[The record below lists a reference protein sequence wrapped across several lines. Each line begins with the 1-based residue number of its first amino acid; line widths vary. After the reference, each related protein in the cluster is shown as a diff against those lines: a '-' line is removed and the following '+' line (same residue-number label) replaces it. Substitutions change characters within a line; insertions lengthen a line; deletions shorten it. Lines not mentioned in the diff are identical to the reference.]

1 MATPKMP
8 NLPTATIPKVAPATN
23 KQHIFILSW
32 NYTHFDRLWIFL
44 SRNYKSIA
52 MQKEDIFLQFFLGG
66 RVWMYSVV
74 SIQPQIWDND
84 AIWVW
89 RSLAF
94 LPSQKPPIPHR
105 HFSTAVI
112 QESSVAGF
120 YLWEGL
126 LLCWLSSSSSAQKTV
141 NVSFPTLH
149 FFSSSVCYFSCWLAL
164 WLTPWLTSTKQYCL
178 SRPPPP
184 HFPSLSLL
192 LLPPLLFLLPS
203 LFLILAAFPSPIAP
217 FSIWP
222 PLINSLDVCSYLILF
237 LVDQSLA
244 SYWLNLNLTW
254 GQLCHFK
261 AVWAK

>member
-1 MATPKMP
+1 MK
-8 NLPTATIPKVAPATN
+8 
-23 KQHIFILSW
+23 
-32 NYTHFDRLWIFL
+32 
-44 SRNYKSIA
+44 
-52 MQKEDIFLQFFLGG
+52 
-66 RVWMYSVV
+66 YSVV

-94 LPSQKPPIPHR
+94 PPSQKPPIPHR

-149 FFSSSVCYFSCWLAL
+149 FFS
-164 WLTPWLTSTKQYCL
+164 
-178 SRPPPP
+178 PPPSVI
-184 HFPSLSLL
+184 SLVGWLCGWLPGWHRPNSIVCPDLL
-192 LLPPLLFLLPS
+192 LLISPPYPSSSSSSPPLLFLLPS
-203 LFLILAAFPSPIAP
+203 SFLILAAFPSPIAP

-222 PLINSLDVCSYLILF
+222 PLINSLDVWSYLILF

>member
-1 MATPKMP
+1 MK
-8 NLPTATIPKVAPATN
+8 
-23 KQHIFILSW
+23 
-32 NYTHFDRLWIFL
+32 
-44 SRNYKSIA
+44 
-52 MQKEDIFLQFFLGG
+52 
-66 RVWMYSVV
+66 YSVV

-94 LPSQKPPIPHR
+94 PPSQTPPIPQR
-105 HFSTAVI
+105 HFSTA
-112 QESSVAGF
+112 SSVAGF

-141 NVSFPTLH
+141 NDLFPTLH

-192 LLPPLLFLLPS
+192 LLLPPAPLSPP
-203 LFLILAAFPSPIAP
+203 FLILDSCCLS
-217 FSIWP
+217 FSYR
-222 PLINSLDVCSYLILF
+222 PLLNMTSTDKFFGCVIILDFVFSWSKFGFILTESNFDLRSIVSFQGSL
-237 LVDQSLA
+237 
-244 SYWLNLNLTW
+244 
-254 GQLCHFK
+254 GQIKTNVLLGQAELGPKRQPYMH
-261 AVWAK
+261 AY